1 MQATRQEIL
10 DELRRRGQATV
21 RDLGEHL
28 RLTATGIRQHLAVL
42 ERDGLIA
49 AHEVRGRVGRPALVY
64 RLTDA
69 GDALY
74 PKKYEALANAL
85 IEEARGLLGPD
96 ALQKLMKRVAA
107 RFADG
112 YAPRLEGKSPRERA
126 AEATR
131 IIQERGCLAECTPD
145 GDDVLIKQ
153 QSCPFPG
160 VAQRN
165 SAVCALDV
173 EFVRRLAG
181 ADARL
186 TTSLL
191 RGDDACTYRI
201 RTGTKDAERRA

>member
-21 RDLGEHL
+21 KDLGDHL
-28 RLTATGIRQHLAVL
+28 RLTATGVRQHLAVL

-49 AHEVRGRVGRPALVY
+49 AHEERGHVGRPALVY
-64 RLTDA
+64 RLTA
-69 GDALY
+69 TGDALY

-107 RFADG
+107 RFAEA
-112 YAPRLEGKSPRERA
+112 YAPRLEGKSAAERA
-126 AEATR
+126 SEATR
-131 IIQERGCLAECTPD
+131 IIQERGCLAECTPE
-145 GDDVLIKQ
+145 GDDLLIKQ

-165 SAVCALDV
+165 SAVCALEV
-173 EFVRRLAG
+173 EFVRRLVG

-201 RTGTKDAERRA
+201 RGARSDTPARS